1 MIALRGWFHSAGR
14 VSVKAILCAGGI
26 VLIAALS
33 VPADPPQ
40 QALTSATTPAQTQRA
55 LMNRYCLACHNDT
68 LKTAGLTLQTIDV
81 GKVPEGAQ
89 TWEKVLHKLRG
100 REMPPAGWPRP
111 DSAAYDAFANYLQ
124 GELDSAAAA
133 NPNPGRPVV
142 HRLNRTEYSNA
153 VRDLLGLDMSSVDIR
168 SLLPADSSAYGFDNV
183 GEALT
188 ASPLML
194 EQYLSAARK
203 IAHLAIG
210 DPKVQPV
217 SDTYTLP
224 KFLMQDE
231 RMGEDLPFGTR
242 GGTAIHQYFPADGEY
257 EIKVR
262 LQRNAREYIRGL
274 ADAHQ
279 LEIRLD
285 GEKVASFAVGGKTFG
300 KDAGIFSRGNLGDEA
315 QEEYERLTGDAD
327 LHVRFHAKAGTRLVS
342 VSFLKDQAL
351 PEGPLR
357 QPLSQVEYSQY
368 KGGLSAVGSVTVSG
382 PYSVTGLSDTPS
394 RQRIFI
400 CRPSAK
406 DQEAACAA
414 KILAALA
421 RRAYRRP
428 LTHQDTDTLLSFFS
442 ASRKTATFDQAIAA
456 GIERILLGP
465 EFLFRVEEDP
475 KNVAPNKAYRISDY
489 ELASR
494 LSFFLWSS
502 IPDDELLNVAQR
514 GQLHSPAVLE
524 QQVRRMLQ
532 DSRSQP
538 LVTNF
543 AGQWLLLRNL
553 RTLQPDPEAFPYFDD
568 NLRDA
573 FQQETELFFQ
583 SIVREDRSVID
594 LLSANYTYLNQRLAE
609 YYGIPGVYGSH
620 FRRVMLTDSQR
631 GGLLTQGSILT
642 ATSYPNR
649 TAPTLRGKWIM
660 ENVLGTPPPP
670 PPPNVPS
677 LAENDQTKALTM
689 RQRMEQHRADPACAT
704 CHVRMDP
711 LGFAL
716 ENFDGTGAWRAVD
729 STGSAIDSSGVL
741 PDGTKFHGPAELR
754 TLLLTKRDDFAATV
768 TERLL
773 TYALGRGVEYY
784 DQPAIRQILRDSK
797 PDGYRWSSLVLA
809 IVKSTPFQMRK
820 PAPVAREPAT
830 TSAGLH

>member
-1 MIALRGWFHSAGR
+1 LA
-14 VSVKAILCAGGI
+14 KTILNVAGI
-26 VLIAALS
+26 VLFGAVSLQAA
-33 VPADPPQ
+33 PQ
-40 QALTSATTPAQTQRA
+40 QASSTASSPAATQRA
-55 LMNRYCLACHNDT
+55 LINRYCVTCHNET
-68 LKTAGLTLQTIDV
+68 LKTAGLTLDTVDV
-81 GKVPEGAQ
+81 SKVPEGAAV
-89 TWEKVLHKLRG
+89 WEKVLHKLRG

-111 DSAAYDAFANYLQ
+111 DGAGYDSFANYLET
-124 GELDSAAAA
+124 ELDHAAAA

-142 HRLNRTEYSNA
+142 HRLNRTEYSNS
-153 VRDLLGLDMSSVDIR
+153 VRDLLALDMSAVDIR

-203 IAHLAIG
+203 IARLAIG
-210 DPKVQPV
+210 DAKAQPV

-224 KFLMQDE
+224 RYLMQDD
-231 RMGEDLPFGTR
+231 RTSEDLPFGTR
-242 GGTAIHQYFPADGEY
+242 GGIAVRQYFPADGEY
-257 EIKVR
+257 EVRIR

-274 ADAHQ
+274 AQAHQ
-279 LEIRLD
+279 LEVRLD
-285 GEKVASFAVGGKTFG
+285 GEKIASFKVGGERYG
-300 KDAGIFSRGNLGDEA
+300 KDAGLFSRGNLGDPA
-315 QEEYERLTGDAD
+315 QEEYERVTGDAA
-327 LHVRFHAKAGTRLVS
+327 LHIRFHAKAGTGV
-342 VSFLKDQAL
+342 VAVAFLKDAAL
-351 PEGPLR
+351 PEGPIQ
-357 QPLSQVEYSQY
+357 QPLSQIEFSQY
-368 KGGLSAVGSVTVSG
+368 KGGLSAVGSVAISG
-382 PYSVTGLSDTPS
+382 PYAVTGLSETAS
-394 RQRIFI
+394 RRRIFT
-400 CRPSAK
+400 CRPAAK
-406 DQEAACAA
+406 DQEEACAA
-414 KILAALA
+414 KILSTLA

-428 LTHQDTDTLLSFFS
+428 VTPQDVETLLGFFHSGRKNGSFD
-442 ASRKTATFDQAIAA
+442 AAIGV

-465 EFLFRVEEDP
+465 EFLFRVEQEP
-475 KNVAPNKAYRISDY
+475 KNVPPGTAYRISDY

-502 IPDDELLNVAQR
+502 IPDDELLNTASR
-514 GQLHSPAVLE
+514 GELKNPAILD

-532 DSRSQP
+532 DSRAQAM
-538 LVTNF
+538 VANF

-553 RTLQPDPEAFPYFDD
+553 RTLQPDPDVFPYFDD
-568 NLRDA
+568 NLREA

-583 SIVREDRSVID
+583 SIMREDRSVID
-594 LLSANYTYLNQRLAE
+594 LLSANYTYINQRLAE
-609 YYGIPGVYGSH
+609 YYGIPNVYGSH
-620 FRRVMLTDSQR
+620 FRRVTLTDEQR
-631 GGLLTQGSILT
+631 GGLLTQGSILS
-642 ATSYPNR
+642 ATSYANR

-716 ENFDGTGAWRAVD
+716 ENFDGTGAWRNID
-729 STGSAIDSSGVL
+729 SSGAKIDSSGVL

-754 TLLLTKRDDFAATV
+754 KLLLSKRDDFAATV

-784 DQPAIRQILRDSK
+784 DQPAIRAILRQAAPND
-797 PDGYRWSSLVLA
+797 YRWSSLVLA
-809 IVKSTPFQMRK
+809 IVKSAPFQMRK
-820 PAPVAREPAT
+820 SGEPATGPPT